1 MVKKVWW
8 NPKCI
13 FYSSQ
18 KEKPAHTAVI
28 QSLLLCKTPYGAVI
42 VLNLNST
49 SLWFANLSAKERIK
63 VLIMFHA
70 SALFIY
76 FQCVSHLKHFPLLC
90 MCVFFFKY
98 LRFLS
103 SDSFAVLPF
112 MSDQTSHARRVNLA
126 RAHRKLGTWNVTLWL
141 CRLGCTNV
149 TEPGAS

>member
-18 KEKPAHTAVI
+18 KEKPARTAVI
-28 QSLLLCKTPYGAVI
+28 QSLLLCKMPLLSSYCAKFKFHLPLVCQFI
-42 VLNLNST
+42 SKREDQ
-49 SLWFANLSAKERIK
+49 SANYVSCLS
-63 VLIMFHA
+63 
-70 SALFIY
+70 FIY
-76 FQCVSHLKHFPLLC
+76 LFLMCIASKILPSPLH
-90 MCVFFFKY
+90 MCFFLKY
-98 LRFLS
+98 LCFLL
-103 SDSFAVLPF
+103 SDSFAVLLF